1 MVEFVLDQTAVQ
13 FRAVD
18 EVKALST
25 LALHA
30 HFFDCSRRFPASST
44 SSSVAGVAAA
54 GVGPKTS
61 AVVLVL
67 GALLQQTLARGC

>member
-1 MVEFVLDQTAVQ
+1 MVEFVFDQTTVQ
-13 FRAVD
+13 FRAID
-18 EVKALST
+18 KIKAFFQ

-30 HFFDCSRRFPASST
+30 HFFDQAPFSSLDHAFA
-44 SSSVAGVAAA
+44 VAGMAAA
-54 GVGPKTS
+54 CVGPKTS